1 VSALL
6 SIPSASGASGPNL
19 EAGDVPS
26 TVIVRS
32 TAR

>member
-6 SIPSASGASGPNL
+6 SIPSATGASGPNL
-19 EAGDVPS
+19 AAGDVPAA
-26 TVIVRS
+26 VVVRS